1 METNYI
7 LLLTYI
13 KDELDGCQIDVKN
26 AIEKM
31 NIYRCSLSSAS
42 NFIVDKIDDGIKN
55 FCLDNNFD
63 YDDFNI
69 YEIFG
74 KDIEDIFWDSLD

>member
-13 KDELDGCQIDVKN
+13 KDELNYYQIEVKN

-31 NIYRCSLSSAS
+31 NTYRCSLSSAS
-42 NFIVDKIDDGIKN
+42 EFIVDRIDNGIKN

>member
-1 METNYI
+1 METNY
-7 LLLTYI
+7 LTLLTYI
-13 KDELDGCQIDVKN
+13 KNELNDCQIEVKN

-31 NIYRCSLSSAS
+31 YEYRCSLSSAS
-42 NFIVDKIDDGIKN
+42 EFIMNRIDNGIKN
-55 FCLDNNFD
+55 FCLNNNFNYD
-63 YDDFNI
+63 YFNV

>member
-1 METNYI
+1 METNYK

-13 KDELDGCQIDVKN
+13 KDELNDCKIEVKN
-26 AIEKM
+26 AIEIM
-31 NIYRCSLSSAS
+31 NMCRCSLSYAS
-42 NFIVDKIDDGIKN
+42 NFIVDKIDNGIKN
-55 FCLDNNFD
+55 FCMDNNLV

>member
-13 KDELDGCQIDVKN
+13 KDELNDCQIEVKN

-31 NIYRCSLSSAS
+31 DAYRCSLSSAS
-42 NFIVDKIDDGIKN
+42 ELIVDKIDDGIKN